1 MQNTN
6 IDHDSTHATAMALA
20 LYHCISRET
29 ISAHDI
35 RNQQQ
40 WEQVLK
46 EGERLLKCMGYKPK
60 ALTKD
65 DFIFHLYDMSFN
77 EWTDE
82 QVS

>member
-1 MQNTN
+1 MKNTN
-6 IDHDSTHATAMALA
+6 IDHDSTHAIAMALA

-35 RNQQQ
+35 LDQEKWN
-40 WEQVLK
+40 EVLM
-46 EGERLLKCMGYKPK
+46 EAERLLKCMGYKPQI
-60 ALTKD
+60 LTKD
-65 DFIFHLYDMSFN
+65 EFIHHLYDMSFN